1 LKFVF
6 IFCEKRTR
14 NNRNFERDKMKRNTV
29 PRIAAIHDLSGFG
42 RASLTVVIPILSSM
56 GIQVCPL
63 PTAVLSSHSGFDD
76 FHSIDLSNE
85 LQPMIDHWKKLA
97 VEFDAIYSGYLGA
110 AKQVDTVTKFINDF
124 RNDETLVVVDPV
136 MGDNGKLYAA
146 FTPEMVVKMREL
158 VALADV
164 ITPNLTEAAFLLG
177 EDYKPQI
184 SIKELKDW
192 AWRLSDLGP
201 EKVIMTSVTDEAQN
215 NSSVI
220 ALNRLDKRF
229 WLVGCDYIPAHY
241 PGTGDAFASVMVG
254 SLLQG
259 DSLPIALDR
268 AVQFIS
274 LGVRAT
280 FGHNHKPTEGIL
292 LEKVLPSLNAPVQI
306 SSYQL
311 LD

>member
-1 LKFVF
+1 M
-6 IFCEKRTR
+6 R
-14 NNRNFERDKMKRNTV
+14 NPV
-29 PRIAAIHDLSGFG
+29 PRVAAIHDLSGFG

-63 PTAVLSSHSGFDD
+63 PTAVLSSHSAFDD
-76 FHSIDLSNE
+76 FHSVDLSPQ
-85 LQPMIDHWKKLA
+85 LQPMIDHWKKL
-97 VEFDAIYSGYLGA
+97 ELSFDAIYSGYLGA
-110 AKQVDTVTKFINDF
+110 AEQVDTVARFIHDF
-124 RNDETLVVVDPV
+124 SANKPLVVVDPV
-136 MGDNGKLYAA
+136 LGDNGKLYSAY
-146 FTPEMVVKMREL
+146 TPVMVEKMKEL
-158 VALADV
+158 VTLADL
-164 ITPNLTEAAFLLG
+164 ITPNLTEAAYLLG
-177 EDYKPQI
+177 EQHNPDLEL
-184 SIKELKDW
+184 KELKEW
-192 AWRLSDLGP
+192 AIRLADMGP
-201 EKVIMTSVTDEAQN
+201 EKVIITSVPDQMKN
-215 NSSVI
+215 NNTSVVAFNKI
-220 ALNRLDKRF
+220 DHRF
-229 WLVGCDYIPAHY
+229 WRVGCDYIPAHY

-280 FGHNHKPTEGIL
+280 FGHNHQANEGIL